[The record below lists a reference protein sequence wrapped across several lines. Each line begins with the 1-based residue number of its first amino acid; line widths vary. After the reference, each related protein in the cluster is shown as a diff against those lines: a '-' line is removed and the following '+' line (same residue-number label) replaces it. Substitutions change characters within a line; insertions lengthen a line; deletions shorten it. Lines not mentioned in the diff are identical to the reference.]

1 MRGLFSQFAY
11 FDIPDRQ
18 AGSLGLLLLDLDY
31 FKQVKDT
38 HGHSAG
44 DLALCATANV
54 LQSTKR
60 NYDHAGRW
68 GGEEFLLILPNCT
81 EVDLLS
87 IAERIRLSIQA
98 LQIDTGRNTL
108 SFTVSIGAYFSSTPQ
123 TLDAMLH
130 KVDRALYAAKDAG
143 RNCVKL
149 AGQQT

>member
-1 MRGLFSQFAY
+1 M
-11 FDIPDRQ
+11 
-18 AGSLGLLLLDLDY
+18 
-31 FKQVKDT
+31 
-38 HGHSAG
+38 
-44 DLALCATANV
+44 
-54 LQSTKR
+54 
-60 NYDHAGRW
+60 
-68 GGEEFLLILPNCT
+68 GEEFLLILPNCT